1 MIPRPAAAG
10 RAKRTPRREAAI
22 ATRDRRVD
30 QALRT
35 RQRGVRRVTGLILLA
50 GIAVVAFV
58 LLSPERRR
66 ERRAGDLRLT
76 ADSASVRALLG
87 TPGATCT
94 TGGLEHL
101 ARRFPAGTPPATV
114 EDVIARLQRETAQR
128 WVYPLDEDDRVGC
141 VPPEGATELGL
152 DRQGR
157 VLWYVPVTGRVALVV
172 PEGYLPSAAEND

>member
-1 MIPRPAAAG
+1 M
-10 RAKRTPRREAAI
+10 
-22 ATRDRRVD
+22 D

-35 RQRGVRRVTGLILLA
+35 RHKGVRRVTALILLA
-50 GIAVVAFV
+50 GLAVVAFIM
-58 LLSPERRR
+58 LRPERRR
-66 ERRAGDLRLT
+66 ERLVGDIELM

-101 ARRFPAGTPPATV
+101 GRRFPTGTPPAMVGEVT
-114 EDVIARLQRETAQR
+114 DRLQRETAQR
-128 WVYPLDEDDRVGC
+128 WVYPLDEDGRAGC
-141 VPPEGATELGL
+141 VPPDGATEVGL

-172 PEGYLPSAAEND
+172 PEGYLPSAVE